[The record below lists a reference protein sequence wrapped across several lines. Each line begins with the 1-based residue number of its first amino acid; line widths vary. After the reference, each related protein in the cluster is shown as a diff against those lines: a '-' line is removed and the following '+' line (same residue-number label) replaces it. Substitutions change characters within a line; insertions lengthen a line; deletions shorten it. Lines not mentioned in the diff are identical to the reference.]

1 MNVEISPE
9 LAKKWKEES
18 IRGAKETGLF
28 SDNIINELKSVEIQ
42 VLYEPLPEDGNII
55 FGYAEYGGFYLDKSS
70 NQLVFQKP
78 KVCVYHKNHSSS
90 FDEFFNL
97 LKKKGVY
104 SSKLDRMVRNCFTEK
119 DLFEIYNQSGK
130 DHELLGH
137 IGSWLSGK
145 KGDERDACIAQ
156 YQIAGYR
163 GRESK
168 KWEYAAKFIPLFQE
182 KHRKISPTEY
192 KTII

>member
-1 MNVEISPE
+1 MSVEIDLESV
-9 LAKKWKEES
+9 KKWKEES
-18 IRGAKETGLF
+18 IKVAKEMNLF
-28 SDNIINELKSVEIQ
+28 SDDIINDLKTVEIQ
-42 VLYEPLPEDGNII
+42 LLPEPLPEDGNII
-55 FGYAEYGGFYLDKSS
+55 FGHAEGSGFYLDKSS

-119 DLFEIYNQSGK
+119 DLFEIYNQSGM

-156 YQIAGYR
+156 YQTAGYR

-168 KWEYAAKFIPLFQE
+168 KWEYATKFIPLFQE